1 MKKLLFVFFITL
13 ISCTNNFKQ
22 ANYYFIKG
30 LNDYEKENKVSALK
44 NYQKAYDLDKKNIKI
59 VREIAYLYANLG
71 DVEKAEEFY
80 KKALQL
86 DPHDENSLENLLK
99 ILYTKKDIE
108 NIEKYSNQ
116 ILDKNSLLYKH
127 SQLKLKNL
135 KNK

>member
-59 VREIAYLYANLG
+59 AWEIAYLYANLG